1 MEDAKKDEQRLSPVK
16 TADKG
21 DEAVFET
28 VPRTIVKPIYRIDE
42 RPKTWWETIIYGWQT
57 TIVDFTPFI
66 WATALVTVAGAP
78 TAWIAPMISACFFAM
93 FIATMLQST
102 IGSRLPIVQGP
113 SAVIVFAMGG
123 VGRTFGLPAM
133 WGAAFIAAI
142 LEFFVGASRILGY
155 LRKMLPMTLLGI
167 IITTIGIMVSG
178 VAIIWIFGKGNITS
192 IVLGFLTVLVAVFL
206 KFRCA
211 NLFGGLFEKGFVL
224 FSVLIVGVGV
234 GSITGSMNW
243 AAVAKAKWFGFPP
256 IFPYGG
262 PGFGWTFPIGAIIGV
277 FVAYI
282 ASMAESIGDY
292 AATCA
297 LADEKFVVRHM
308 NRGIMSEGLGCAIAP
323 FFGGIPMT
331 SYSQNIGVIAAT
343 RVASRFVIQVA
354 AIFFLL
360 YALCPKLA
368 ALLAAIPRGAT
379 GGCLIVIASLIT
391 AQGINL
397 MTSEPIDTRKAVI
410 IGTTLGLAIGLPVY
424 AKYQIPQFTN
434 ALHPFLK
441 MALTNSVF
449 ISVIW
454 GFFST
459 WVLEGLLGEKNK
471 GKQ

>member
-1 MEDAKKDEQRLSPVK
+1 MEDVKKEKEGVAPGKVP
-16 TADKG
+16 DKG
-21 DEAVFET
+21 EEAVFET
-28 VPRTIVKPIYRIDE
+28 VPKTIVKPIYRIEE

-66 WATALVTVAGAP
+66 WATALVSVAGAP
-78 TAWIAPMISACFFAM
+78 RELIPPMISACFLAM
-93 FIATMLQST
+93 FIATILQTT

-123 VGRTFGLPAM
+123 VAKTFGLPAM
-133 WGAAFIAAI
+133 WGAAFVAALI
-142 LEFFVGASRILGY
+142 EFFIGASRILGY

-178 VAIIWIFGKGNITS
+178 VAIIWIFGKGNIMS
-192 IVLGFLTVLVAVFL
+192 IFLGFMTVLVAVFL

-211 NLFGGLFEKGFVL
+211 ALFGGLFEKGFVL
-224 FSVLIVGVGV
+224 FSVLIVGVGI
-234 GSITGSMNW
+234 GSITGSMDW
-243 AAVAKAKWFGFPP
+243 SLVAKAKWFGFPK
-256 IFPYGG
+256 IFPFGG
-262 PGFGWTFPIGAIIGV
+262 PGFGWTFPIGAIVGV

-297 LADEKFVVRHM
+297 LADEKYVVRHM

-323 FFGGIPMT
+323 FFGAIPMT

-397 MTSEPIDTRKAVI
+397 MTAEPIDTRKAVI

-424 AKYQIPQFTN
+424 ARYSMPQFTN

-441 MALTNSVF
+441 MALTNSLF
-449 ISVIW
+449 IAVIW

-459 WVLEGLLGEKNK
+459 WVIEVLLGDKKKEN
-471 GKQ
+471 G

>member
-224 FSVLIVGVGV
+224 FWS
-234 GSITGSMNW
+234 
-243 AAVAKAKWFGFPP
+243 
-256 IFPYGG
+256 
-262 PGFGWTFPIGAIIGV
+262 
-277 FVAYI
+277 
-282 ASMAESIGDY
+282 
-292 AATCA
+292 
-297 LADEKFVVRHM
+297 
-308 NRGIMSEGLGCAIAP
+308 
-323 FFGGIPMT
+323 
-331 SYSQNIGVIAAT
+331 
-343 RVASRFVIQVA
+343 
-354 AIFFLL
+354 
-360 YALCPKLA
+360 
-368 ALLAAIPRGAT
+368 
-379 GGCLIVIASLIT
+379 
-391 AQGINL
+391 
-397 MTSEPIDTRKAVI
+397 
-410 IGTTLGLAIGLPVY
+410 
-424 AKYQIPQFTN
+424 
-434 ALHPFLK
+434 
-441 MALTNSVF
+441 
-449 ISVIW
+449 
-454 GFFST
+454 
-459 WVLEGLLGEKNK
+459 
-471 GKQ
+471 